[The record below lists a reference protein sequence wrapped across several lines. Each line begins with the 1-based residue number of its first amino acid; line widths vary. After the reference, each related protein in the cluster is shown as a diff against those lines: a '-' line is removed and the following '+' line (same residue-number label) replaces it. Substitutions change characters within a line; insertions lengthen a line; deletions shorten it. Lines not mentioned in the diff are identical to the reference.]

1 MKIITFHNRIHADE
15 LFNCLQQHLNP
26 LFKEQRQS
34 NITFDIDRSDDT
46 IEISQAQLYPG
57 DILYKIVINGSN
69 LHITRSENYVDDVNS
84 LTLESIMNRLFND
97 ISGKPGT
104 DLVQEG

>member
-1 MKIITFHNRIHADE
+1 MKIITFHNRIDADE
-15 LFNCLQQHLNP
+15 LFSCLQQHLNP

-34 NITFDIDRSDDT
+34 DIIFDIYRSGDT
-46 IEISQAQLYPG
+46 IEITHPQLYPN

-69 LHITRSENYVDDVNS
+69 LNITRSENYVDDVNS
-84 LTLESIMNRLFND
+84 LTLESIMHRLFND

-104 DLVQEG
+104 DLIQEG